1 MPPKKATA
9 KKAAEGDN
17 SNENRINIS
26 IKVGEDAKP
35 SKKKESSSSSSSKRT
50 TNQGR
55 VYGVRGARRA
65 GGLLPPYNPAGTI
78 MPPPGFQ
85 PQAAPTIINN
95 IGTTGGL
102 EGSAAA
108 PTRLPYGD
116 TVQMESAGSF
126 PSAPTA
132 QPYGNTVAM
141 SDPRVPPP
149 ESPQA
154 STASTAATRPPVNA
168 AARGAGDDAPE
179 PPGIMNEAAT
189 ADQAFAARVTN
200 RQRTAAR
207 MRRQMQ
213 QEIDA
218 ARVTQ
223 QVINEAV
230 GNGVVDER
238 DVNAQRALDW
248 AQGETEREIAEEDP
262 AAADLASA
270 VARLSLGNKR
280 GNRPP
285 RDDLEAADGSF
296 RPEEQMAGGTSAVAA
311 LTQVFDQPPPPLPMP
326 PTSRVPGSTAGG
338 ASAGR
343 GRGWRG

>member
-26 IKVGEDAKP
+26 IKVGEDAKQ
-35 SKKKESSSSSSSKRT
+35 SKKKESSSSSKRT

-55 VYGVRGARRA
+55 VFGVRGARRA

-154 STASTAATRPPVNA
+154 STASTAATRPPINA
-168 AARGAGDDAPE
+168 AAGGAAANDEPE
-179 PPGIMNEAAT
+179 PPGLMNEAAA
-189 ADQAFAARVTN
+189 ADQAFTARITN

-230 GNGVVDER
+230 GNGLVDER

-262 AAADLASA
+262 SAADLASA

-296 RPEEQMAGGTSAVAA
+296 LPEQQMGGGTSAVAA
-311 LTQVFDQPPPPLPMP
+311 LTQVFDQPPNPAPLPMNP
-326 PTSRVPGSTAGG
+326 RAPGSTTG
-338 ASAGR
+338 ASSSR
-343 GRGWRG
+343 PWRG